1 MRISPAALVFSLVI
15 SACSAQDIPDLDIQ
29 ISHALLA
36 LPDELR
42 DGAAVLGYK
51 NDMKLT
57 EIRKG
62 SNSMICLADDPSKD
76 GFSVAAY
83 HKDLDPFM
91 ERGRALRLEG
101 KSAQEIFDIREQEVA
116 SGKLNIPSGSVLYI
130 ATGTYD
136 DQEQPTNIYQ
146 RFVVYIPYAT
156 TESTG
161 LALKPSYPGGPWIMN
176 PGTHRAHIM
185 INPPMVDTKKD

>member
-1 MRISPAALVFSLVI
+1 MKFTNVSFILILSI
-15 SACSAQDIPDLDIQ
+15 SACTAQEIPEISVQ
-29 ISHALLA
+29 IEHALLA
-36 LPDELR
+36 LPEELR
-42 DGAAVLGYK
+42 DEATVLGYK
-51 NDMKLT
+51 DKL
-57 EIRKG
+57 ELSVIRKG
-62 SNSMICLADDPSKD
+62 SNSMICLADNPQKD

-91 ERGRALRLEG
+91 ERGRVLKSEG

-116 SGKLNIPSGSVLYI
+116 AGKIKIPEGSVLYI
-130 ATGTYD
+130 ASGIFD
-136 DQEQPTNIYQ
+136 EQGHPSEIYQ

-156 TESTG
+156 TETTG

-185 INPPMVDTKKD
+185 INPTRVEQ